1 MYKNSLVHYVAK
13 TMVDVLF
20 YSGIIC
26 LLLLPFISNSLRSFY
41 GYKDNVLLPFMFI
54 LFLSGVSAVYILY
67 NLKQMFKS
75 LLGGNPFISKNVSCF
90 RRMAVACAII
100 SLLYIIKCFFLFT
113 IATVIIV
120 LVFVIGCLFCLT
132 LKDIFKQAIA
142 LKEENDLTV

>member
-1 MYKNSLVHYVAK
+1 
-13 TMVDVLF
+13 
-20 YSGIIC
+20 
-26 LLLLPFISNSLRSFY
+26 
-41 GYKDNVLLPFMFI
+41 
-54 LFLSGVSAVYILY
+54 
-67 NLKQMFKS
+67 MFKS
-75 LLGGNPFISKNVSCF
+75 LLGGNPFINKNVSCF
-90 RRMAVACAII
+90 RRMAVACAVI